1 MFIARRKYMSEDK
14 ISKEIE
20 SKFGHHLRIRVN
32 GVLIEG
38 NKILLVKHRM
48 GSSRDFW
55 STPGGGM
62 QFGSSAQENLVREFL
77 EETNFNKV
85 MVFWDSDTNSS
96 QRKLI
101 YPKYKMNRK
110 SSPNDEEK
118 TDSFNKQKT
127 RVKQY
132 LEEMFI
138 RQLEVENS
146 EADDLIA
153 YYCQISLD
161 EEKTIFSSDKDLT
174 QLISE
179 KVLIYSPNLKSYY
192 KFGDNIKFKNCS
204 IPHYN
209 VMTFKIL
216 AGDTSD
222 NIDGISLMGEKTLIK
237 FFPEILD
244 LKTSLT
250 DILTKGELLLKE
262 QKTNVVLGNL
272 LSGKTKEGIM
282 TSSGVEFSC
291 ITTKEV
297 IIPSR
302 CIIKSCSITNK
313 VIVISRSCKFT
324 STNTHKNVF
333 ASRNWNRI
341 AWS

>member
-1 MFIARRKYMSEDK
+1 MVKTLIVDGNNLLKIGFHGVKDFYNNGEHIGGTWHFLNTIRK
-14 ISKEIE
+14 
-20 SKFGHHLRIRVN
+20 
-32 GVLIEG
+32 
-38 NKILLVKHRM
+38 
-48 GSSRDFW
+48 
-55 STPGGGM
+55 
-62 QFGSSAQENLVREFL
+62 FL

-110 SSPNDEEK
+110 SSPNDVEK

-244 LKTSLT
+244 SKIYLT
-250 DILTKGELLLKE
+250 DILTKGEQLLKE
-262 QKTNVVLGNL
+262 QQKNVVLGNL
-272 LSGKTKEGIM
+272 IIGKTKEGIM
-282 TSSGVEFSC
+282 GDDFFRINKILVDLSEPLIDEEGKKMVREYYSESMDPDGRGHRNLIRMMISDGFFKYLPKGDDAWINFLKPFLKLSRKEK
-291 ITTKEV
+291 TKF
-297 IIPSR
+297 R
-302 CIIKSCSITNK
+302 NK
-313 VIVISRSCKFT
+313 
-324 STNTHKNVF
+324 N
-333 ASRNWNRI
+333 
-341 AWS
+341 

>member
-1 MFIARRKYMSEDK
+1 MVKTLIVDGNNLLKIGFHGVKDFYNNGEHIGGTWHFLNTIRK
-14 ISKEIE
+14 
-20 SKFGHHLRIRVN
+20 
-32 GVLIEG
+32 
-38 NKILLVKHRM
+38 
-48 GSSRDFW
+48 
-55 STPGGGM
+55 
-62 QFGSSAQENLVREFL
+62 FL

-110 SSPNDEEK
+110 SSPNDVEK

-244 LKTSLT
+244 SKIYLT
-250 DILTKGELLLKE
+250 DILTKGEQLLKE
-262 QKTNVVLGNL
+262 QQKNVVLGNL
-272 LSGKTKEGIM
+272 IIGKTKEGIM
-282 TSSGVEFSC
+282 GDDFFRINKILVDLSEPLIDEEGKKMVREYYSESMDPDGRGHRNLIRMMISDGFFKYLPKGDDAWINFLKPFLKLSRKEK
-291 ITTKEV
+291 TKF
-297 IIPSR
+297 R
-302 CIIKSCSITNK
+302 NK
-313 VIVISRSCKFT
+313 K
-324 STNTHKNVF
+324 
-333 ASRNWNRI
+333 
-341 AWS
+341 

>member
-1 MFIARRKYMSEDK
+1 MVKTLIVDGNNLLKIGFHGVKDFYNNGEHIGGTWHFLNTIRK
-14 ISKEIE
+14 
-20 SKFGHHLRIRVN
+20 
-32 GVLIEG
+32 
-38 NKILLVKHRM
+38 
-48 GSSRDFW
+48 
-55 STPGGGM
+55 
-62 QFGSSAQENLVREFL
+62 FL

-96 QRKLI
+96 QRKQL

-110 SSPNDEEK
+110 SSPDNEEK

-132 LEEMFI
+132 LEDMFI

-192 KFGDNIKFKNCS
+192 KFGDNIKFKDCS

-262 QKTNVVLGNL
+262 QQKNVVLGNL

-282 TSSGVEFSC
+282 GDDFFKINKKLVDLSEPLIDEEGKEMVREYYSESMDPDGRGHRNLIRMMMDDGFFKYLPKGDDSWVNFLKPFLKLSRKEK
-291 ITTKEV
+291 TKF
-297 IIPSR
+297 R
-302 CIIKSCSITNK
+302 NK
-313 VIVISRSCKFT
+313 K
-324 STNTHKNVF
+324 
-333 ASRNWNRI
+333 
-341 AWS
+341 

>member
-1 MFIARRKYMSEDK
+1 MVKTLIVDGNNLLKIGFHGVKDFYNNGEHVGGTWYFLNTIRK
-14 ISKEIE
+14 
-20 SKFGHHLRIRVN
+20 
-32 GVLIEG
+32 
-38 NKILLVKHRM
+38 
-48 GSSRDFW
+48 
-55 STPGGGM
+55 
-62 QFGSSAQENLVREFL
+62 FL

-85 MVFWDSDTNSS
+85 MVFWDSDTNLS

-110 SSPNDEEK
+110 SSPNDREK

-192 KFGDNIKFKNCS
+192 RFGDNIKFKDCS

-244 LKTSLT
+244 SEISLT
-250 DILTKGELLLKE
+250 DILIKGELLLKE
-262 QKTNVVLGNL
+262 QQKNVVLGNL

-282 TSSGVEFSC
+282 GDDFFKINKKLVDLSEPLIDEEGKEMVREYYSESMDPDGRGHRNLIRMMMDDGFFKYLPKGDDSWVNFLKPFLKLSRKEK
-291 ITTKEV
+291 TKF
-297 IIPSR
+297 
-302 CIIKSCSITNK
+302 KNK
-313 VIVISRSCKFT
+313 K
-324 STNTHKNVF
+324 
-333 ASRNWNRI
+333 
-341 AWS
+341 

>member
-1 MFIARRKYMSEDK
+1 MVKTLIVDGNNLLKIGFHGVKDFYNNGEHIGGTWYFLNTIRK
-14 ISKEIE
+14 
-20 SKFGHHLRIRVN
+20 
-32 GVLIEG
+32 
-38 NKILLVKHRM
+38 
-48 GSSRDFW
+48 
-55 STPGGGM
+55 
-62 QFGSSAQENLVREFL
+62 FL

-110 SSPNDEEK
+110 SSPNDVEK

-192 KFGDNIKFKNCS
+192 RFGDNIKFKDCS

-262 QKTNVVLGNL
+262 QQTNVVLGNL

-282 TSSGVEFSC
+282 GDDFFKINKKLVDLSEPLIDEKGKEMVREYYSESMDPDGRGHRNLIRMMMTDGFFRYLPKGDDAWINFLKPFLKLSRKEK
-291 ITTKEV
+291 TKF
-297 IIPSR
+297 R
-302 CIIKSCSITNK
+302 NK
-313 VIVISRSCKFT
+313 
-324 STNTHKNVF
+324 N
-333 ASRNWNRI
+333 
-341 AWS
+341 

>member
-1 MFIARRKYMSEDK
+1 MVKTLIVDGNNLLKIGFHGVKDFYNNGEHIGGTWHFLNTIRK
-14 ISKEIE
+14 
-20 SKFGHHLRIRVN
+20 
-32 GVLIEG
+32 
-38 NKILLVKHRM
+38 
-48 GSSRDFW
+48 
-55 STPGGGM
+55 
-62 QFGSSAQENLVREFL
+62 FL
-77 EETNFNKV
+77 EETNYNKV

-110 SSPNDEEK
+110 SSPNDEDK

-132 LEEMFI
+132 LEDMFI

-192 KFGDNIKFKNCS
+192 KFGDNIKFKDCS

-262 QKTNVVLGNL
+262 QQTNVVLGNL

-282 TSSGVEFSC
+282 GDDFFKINKKLVDLSEPLIDEKGKEMVREYYSESMDPDGRGHRNLIRMMMDDGFFKYLPKGDDSWVNFLKPFLKLSRKEK
-291 ITTKEV
+291 TKF
-297 IIPSR
+297 R
-302 CIIKSCSITNK
+302 NK
-313 VIVISRSCKFT
+313 K
-324 STNTHKNVF
+324 
-333 ASRNWNRI
+333 
-341 AWS
+341 

>member
-1 MFIARRKYMSEDK
+1 MVKTLIVDGNNLLKIGFHGVKDFYNNGEHIGGTWHFLNTIRK
-14 ISKEIE
+14 
-20 SKFGHHLRIRVN
+20 
-32 GVLIEG
+32 
-38 NKILLVKHRM
+38 
-48 GSSRDFW
+48 
-55 STPGGGM
+55 
-62 QFGSSAQENLVREFL
+62 FL

-192 KFGDNIKFKNCS
+192 RFGDNIKFKDCS

-244 LKTSLT
+244 SEISLT

-262 QKTNVVLGNL
+262 QQKNVVLGNL

-282 TSSGVEFSC
+282 GDDFFKINKKLVDLSEPLIDEEGKEMVREYYSESMDPDGRGHRNLIRMMMDDGFFKYLPKGDDSWVNFLKPFLKLSRKEK
-291 ITTKEV
+291 TKF
-297 IIPSR
+297 R
-302 CIIKSCSITNK
+302 NK
-313 VIVISRSCKFT
+313 K
-324 STNTHKNVF
+324 
-333 ASRNWNRI
+333 
-341 AWS
+341 

>member
-1 MFIARRKYMSEDK
+1 MVKTLIVDGNNLLKIGFHGVKDFYNNGEHIGGTWHFLNTIRK
-14 ISKEIE
+14 
-20 SKFGHHLRIRVN
+20 
-32 GVLIEG
+32 
-38 NKILLVKHRM
+38 
-48 GSSRDFW
+48 
-55 STPGGGM
+55 
-62 QFGSSAQENLVREFL
+62 FL

-110 SSPNDEEK
+110 SSPNDVEK

-244 LKTSLT
+244 SEISLT

-262 QKTNVVLGNL
+262 QQKNVVLGNL

-282 TSSGVEFSC
+282 GDDFFKINKKLVDLSEPLINEEGKEMVREYYSESMDPDGRGHRNLIRMMMDDGFFKYLPKGDDSWVNFLKPFLKLSRKEK
-291 ITTKEV
+291 TKF
-297 IIPSR
+297 R
-302 CIIKSCSITNK
+302 NK
-313 VIVISRSCKFT
+313 K
-324 STNTHKNVF
+324 
-333 ASRNWNRI
+333 
-341 AWS
+341 

>member
-1 MFIARRKYMSEDK
+1 MVKTLIVDGNNLLKIGFHGVKDFYNNGEHIGGTWHFLNTIRK
-14 ISKEIE
+14 
-20 SKFGHHLRIRVN
+20 
-32 GVLIEG
+32 
-38 NKILLVKHRM
+38 
-48 GSSRDFW
+48 
-55 STPGGGM
+55 
-62 QFGSSAQENLVREFL
+62 FL

-192 KFGDNIKFKNCS
+192 RFGDNIKFKNCS

-282 TSSGVEFSC
+282 GDDFFKINKKLVDLSEPLIDEKGKEMVREYYSESMDPDGRGHRNLIRMMMDDGFFKYLPKGDDSWVNFLKPFLKLSRKEK
-291 ITTKEV
+291 TKF
-297 IIPSR
+297 R
-302 CIIKSCSITNK
+302 NK
-313 VIVISRSCKFT
+313 K
-324 STNTHKNVF
+324 
-333 ASRNWNRI
+333 
-341 AWS
+341 

>member
-1 MFIARRKYMSEDK
+1 MVKTLIVDGNNLLKIGFHGVKDFYNNGEHIGGTWHFLNTIRK
-14 ISKEIE
+14 
-20 SKFGHHLRIRVN
+20 
-32 GVLIEG
+32 
-38 NKILLVKHRM
+38 
-48 GSSRDFW
+48 
-55 STPGGGM
+55 
-62 QFGSSAQENLVREFL
+62 FL

-110 SSPNDEEK
+110 SSPNDVEK

-192 KFGDNIKFKNCS
+192 RFGDNIKFKDCS

-244 LKTSLT
+244 SEISLT
-250 DILTKGELLLKE
+250 DILIKGELLLKE
-262 QKTNVVLGNL
+262 QQKNVVLGNL

-282 TSSGVEFSC
+282 GDDFFKINKKLVDLSEPLIDEEGKEMVREYYSESMDPDGRGHRNLIRMMMDDGFFKYLPKGDDSWVNFLKPFLKLSRKEK
-291 ITTKEV
+291 TKF
-297 IIPSR
+297 R
-302 CIIKSCSITNK
+302 NK
-313 VIVISRSCKFT
+313 K
-324 STNTHKNVF
+324 
-333 ASRNWNRI
+333 
-341 AWS
+341 

>member
-1 MFIARRKYMSEDK
+1 MVKTLIVDGNNLLKIGFHGVKDFYNNGEHIGGTWHFLNTIRK
-14 ISKEIE
+14 
-20 SKFGHHLRIRVN
+20 
-32 GVLIEG
+32 
-38 NKILLVKHRM
+38 
-48 GSSRDFW
+48 
-55 STPGGGM
+55 
-62 QFGSSAQENLVREFL
+62 FL

-110 SSPNDEEK
+110 SSPNDVEK

-192 KFGDNIKFKNCS
+192 RFGDNIKFKDCS

-244 LKTSLT
+244 SEISLT
-250 DILTKGELLLKE
+250 DILIKGELLLKE
-262 QKTNVVLGNL
+262 QQKNVVLGNL

-282 TSSGVEFSC
+282 GDDFFKINKKLVDLSEPLIDEKGKEMVREYYSESMDPDGRGHRNLIRMMMDDGFFKYLPKGDDSWVNFLKPFLKLSRKEK
-291 ITTKEV
+291 TKF
-297 IIPSR
+297 
-302 CIIKSCSITNK
+302 KNK
-313 VIVISRSCKFT
+313 K
-324 STNTHKNVF
+324 
-333 ASRNWNRI
+333 
-341 AWS
+341 

>member
-1 MFIARRKYMSEDK
+1 MVKTLIVDGNNLLKIGFHGVKDFYNNGEHIGGTWHFLNTIRK
-14 ISKEIE
+14 
-20 SKFGHHLRIRVN
+20 
-32 GVLIEG
+32 
-38 NKILLVKHRM
+38 
-48 GSSRDFW
+48 
-55 STPGGGM
+55 
-62 QFGSSAQENLVREFL
+62 FL

-132 LEEMFI
+132 LEDMFI

-192 KFGDNIKFKNCS
+192 RFGDNIKFKDCS

-282 TSSGVEFSC
+282 GDDFFKINKKLVDLSEPLIDEKGKEMVREYYSESMDPDGRGHRNLIRMMMDDGFFKYLPKGDDSWVNFLKPFLKLSRKEK
-291 ITTKEV
+291 TKF
-297 IIPSR
+297 R
-302 CIIKSCSITNK
+302 NK
-313 VIVISRSCKFT
+313 K
-324 STNTHKNVF
+324 
-333 ASRNWNRI
+333 
-341 AWS
+341 

>member
-1 MFIARRKYMSEDK
+1 MVKTLIVDGNNLLKIGFHGVKDFYNNGEHIGGTWHFLNTIRK
-14 ISKEIE
+14 
-20 SKFGHHLRIRVN
+20 
-32 GVLIEG
+32 
-38 NKILLVKHRM
+38 
-48 GSSRDFW
+48 
-55 STPGGGM
+55 
-62 QFGSSAQENLVREFL
+62 FL

-192 KFGDNIKFKNCS
+192 KFGDNIKFKDCS

-244 LKTSLT
+244 SEISLT
-250 DILTKGELLLKE
+250 DILIKGELLLKE
-262 QKTNVVLGNL
+262 QQKNVVLGNL

-282 TSSGVEFSC
+282 GDDFFKINKKIVDLSEPLIDEEGKEMVREYYSESMDPDGRGHRNLIRMMMDDGFFKYLPKGDDSWVNFLKPFLKLSRKEK
-291 ITTKEV
+291 TKF
-297 IIPSR
+297 
-302 CIIKSCSITNK
+302 KNK
-313 VIVISRSCKFT
+313 K
-324 STNTHKNVF
+324 
-333 ASRNWNRI
+333 
-341 AWS
+341 

>member
-1 MFIARRKYMSEDK
+1 MVKTLIVDGNNLLKIGFHGVKDFYNNGEHIGGTWHFLNTIRK
-14 ISKEIE
+14 
-20 SKFGHHLRIRVN
+20 
-32 GVLIEG
+32 
-38 NKILLVKHRM
+38 
-48 GSSRDFW
+48 
-55 STPGGGM
+55 
-62 QFGSSAQENLVREFL
+62 FL
-77 EETNFNKV
+77 EETNYNKV

-192 KFGDNIKFKNCS
+192 KFGDNIKFKDCS

-244 LKTSLT
+244 SEISLT

-262 QKTNVVLGNL
+262 QQKNVVLGNL

-282 TSSGVEFSC
+282 GDDFFKINKKLVDLSEPLIDEKGKEMVREYYSESMDPDGRGHRNLIRMMMDDGFFKYLPKGDDSWVNFLKPFLKLSRKEK
-291 ITTKEV
+291 TKF
-297 IIPSR
+297 R
-302 CIIKSCSITNK
+302 NK
-313 VIVISRSCKFT
+313 K
-324 STNTHKNVF
+324 
-333 ASRNWNRI
+333 
-341 AWS
+341 

>member
-1 MFIARRKYMSEDK
+1 MVKTLIVDGNNLLKIGFHGVKDFYNNGEHIGGTWHFLNTIRK
-14 ISKEIE
+14 
-20 SKFGHHLRIRVN
+20 
-32 GVLIEG
+32 
-38 NKILLVKHRM
+38 
-48 GSSRDFW
+48 
-55 STPGGGM
+55 
-62 QFGSSAQENLVREFL
+62 FL

-192 KFGDNIKFKNCS
+192 RFGDNIKFKDCS

-262 QKTNVVLGNL
+262 QQTNVVLGNL

-282 TSSGVEFSC
+282 GDDFFKINKKLVDLSEPLIDEKGKEMVREYYSESMDPDGRGHRNLIRMMMDDGFFKYLPKGDDSWVNFLKPFLKLSRKEK
-291 ITTKEV
+291 TKF
-297 IIPSR
+297 R
-302 CIIKSCSITNK
+302 NK
-313 VIVISRSCKFT
+313 K
-324 STNTHKNVF
+324 
-333 ASRNWNRI
+333 
-341 AWS
+341 

>member
-1 MFIARRKYMSEDK
+1 MVKTLIVDGNNLLKIGFHGVKDFYNNGEHIGGTWHFLNTIRK
-14 ISKEIE
+14 
-20 SKFGHHLRIRVN
+20 
-32 GVLIEG
+32 
-38 NKILLVKHRM
+38 
-48 GSSRDFW
+48 
-55 STPGGGM
+55 
-62 QFGSSAQENLVREFL
+62 FL

-110 SSPNDEEK
+110 SSPNDVEK

-244 LKTSLT
+244 SEISLT

-262 QKTNVVLGNL
+262 QQKNVVLGNL

-282 TSSGVEFSC
+282 GDDFFKINKKLVDLSEPLIDEEGKEMVREYYSESMDPDGRGHRNLIRMMMDDGFFKYLPKGDDSWVNFLKPFLKLSRKEK
-291 ITTKEV
+291 TKF
-297 IIPSR
+297 R
-302 CIIKSCSITNK
+302 NK
-313 VIVISRSCKFT
+313 K
-324 STNTHKNVF
+324 
-333 ASRNWNRI
+333 
-341 AWS
+341 

>member
-1 MFIARRKYMSEDK
+1 MVKTLIVDGNNLLKIGFHGVKDFYNNGEHIGGTWHFLNTIRK
-14 ISKEIE
+14 
-20 SKFGHHLRIRVN
+20 
-32 GVLIEG
+32 
-38 NKILLVKHRM
+38 
-48 GSSRDFW
+48 
-55 STPGGGM
+55 
-62 QFGSSAQENLVREFL
+62 FL

-192 KFGDNIKFKNCS
+192 RFGDNIKFKDCS

-244 LKTSLT
+244 SEISLT

-262 QKTNVVLGNL
+262 QQKNVVLGNL

-282 TSSGVEFSC
+282 GDDFFKINKKIVDLSEPLIDEEGKEMVREYYSESMDPDGRGHRNLIRMMMDDGFFKYLPKGDDSWVNFLKPFLKLSRKEK
-291 ITTKEV
+291 TKF
-297 IIPSR
+297 R
-302 CIIKSCSITNK
+302 NK
-313 VIVISRSCKFT
+313 K
-324 STNTHKNVF
+324 
-333 ASRNWNRI
+333 
-341 AWS
+341 

>member
-1 MFIARRKYMSEDK
+1 MVKTLIVDGNNLLKIGFHGVKDFYNNGEHVGGTWHFLNTIRK
-14 ISKEIE
+14 
-20 SKFGHHLRIRVN
+20 
-32 GVLIEG
+32 
-38 NKILLVKHRM
+38 
-48 GSSRDFW
+48 
-55 STPGGGM
+55 
-62 QFGSSAQENLVREFL
+62 FL

-118 TDSFNKQKT
+118 TDSFNRQKT
-127 RVKQY
+127 RIKQY

-138 RQLEVENS
+138 RQLEIENS

-179 KVLIYSPNLKSYY
+179 NVLVYSPNLKAYY
-192 KFGDNIKFKNCS
+192 KFGDRIKFKDCS

-209 VMTFKIL
+209 VMTFKVL

-222 NIDGISLMGEKTLIK
+222 NIDGISMMGEKTLVK

-244 LKTSLT
+244 SEVSFT
-250 DILTKGELLLKE
+250 DILTKGEELLKE
-262 QKTNVVLGNL
+262 NKDVVVLQNL
-272 LSGKTKEGIM
+272 LSGKTKEGIFGDEFFVINEKIVDL
-282 TSSGVEFSC
+282 SEPLISDEGKELVEMYQSESMDPDGRGHRNLIRMMMEDGFFKYLPKGDDNWVNFLKPFLKLSRKEK
-291 ITTKEV
+291 TKF
-297 IIPSR
+297 R
-302 CIIKSCSITNK
+302 NK
-313 VIVISRSCKFT
+313 K
-324 STNTHKNVF
+324 
-333 ASRNWNRI
+333 
-341 AWS
+341 